1 MKFGVTISL
10 LTLYRHC
17 FIQYLVLLS
26 VAEKFLVSIFFY
38 FKNLFLL
45 SLNAYRQ
52 FFFFFTFSYLRKL
65 AKIGLMVNILKCFY
79 SLHIFLSF
87 LILFHLLCGII
98 NTSVSWIYDI
108 CSLSFFCSLKLVSHY
123 SFDDLQYQFCMLL
136 LLLGVLILLLYF
148 YFS

>member
-1 MKFGVTISL
+1 MKFGVKIL
-10 LTLYRHC
+10 LLILYRHC

-26 VAEKFLVSIFFY
+26 VAEKFLVSIFFH

-52 FFFFFTFSYLRKL
+52 FFFFTFSYLRKL

-87 LILFHLLCGII
+87 LILFHLL
-98 NTSVSWIYDI
+98 W
-108 CSLSFFCSLKLVSHY
+108 SLLCELLIHLYLGFMISALCPFFVA
-123 SFDDLQYQFCMLL
+123 
-136 LLLGVLILLLYF
+136 
-148 YFS
+148 